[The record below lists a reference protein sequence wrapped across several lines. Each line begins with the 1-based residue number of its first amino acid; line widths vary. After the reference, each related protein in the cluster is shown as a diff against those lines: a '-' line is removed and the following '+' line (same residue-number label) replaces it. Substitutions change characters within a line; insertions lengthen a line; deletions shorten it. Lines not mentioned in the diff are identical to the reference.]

1 MSPIGWCS
9 NLAKANNYF
18 TTERL
23 VSTCWDG
30 LETSGDAKKTAALMM
45 AYNRLYYGGEFNLPT
60 YAVAT
65 AKQLVILV
73 KAQCEMAYYLC
84 VHQSDEDRRK
94 GLNVQGVIKA
104 GIVKETYHED
114 WLEKI
119 PIPPIVWGML
129 KDYKTKKHFYGFD
142 IERDE
147 DESVR

>member
-1 MSPIGWCS
+1 MAPIGWCS
-9 NLAKANNYF
+9 TLAKADNYF
-18 TTERL
+18 ATERL

-30 LETSGDAKKTAALMM
+30 LEVSGDTKKTAALMM
-45 AYNRLYYGGEFNLPT
+45 AYNRLYYGGEFDLPT
-60 YAVAT
+60 YAAAT
-65 AKQLVILV
+65 AAELVILV

-94 GLNVQGVIKA
+94 GLQVQGVIQA
-104 GIVKETYHED
+104 GIVKERYHED

-142 IERDE
+142 IKRDE
-147 DESVR
+147 DEKVR